1 MRSISHPN
9 VLDAYACFLE
19 SGGSRMWL
27 VSQIMAK
34 GSCLNAL
41 KALAEKGIAG
51 FPEPAMA
58 YVLNSTL
65 RGLSYFHSNGHIHR
79 DVKAGNILLGSL
91 GGVRLADF
99 GVSGWLSKG
108 GDKREATKTFVGTP
122 CWMAPEVMEQ
132 VSGRSD
138 RQNDGNDIVCIYK
151 LTKTL
156 NSCAS
161 PTPL

>member
-1 MRSISHPN
+1 
-9 VLDAYACFLE
+9 
-19 SGGSRMWL
+19 MWL